1 MRERPIL
8 FNAEMVRA
16 ILDGRKTQTR
26 RPVKPQ
32 PDMEIDGEKCP
43 DGSGGWSWSPVWP
56 KGHKWAGRTL
66 GWTGCPLGKPSDRL
80 WVREAWQEFFDDE
93 MMPLRP
99 RGPRGRLG
107 SPSWPDRFSHVF
119 YRADG
124 PVPVQPPLG
133 RANWRPS
140 IHMPRWAARIILEIT
155 NVRVERLQ
163 DISEADA
170 MAEGCAFESGWEES
184 CGEGYASG
192 GGFLD
197 YGSKD
202 DAYSCR
208 TAIGSYRTLWDSLY
222 GPLAWDANPW
232 VWVGEF
238 RRVEA

>member
-1 MRERPIL
+1 MKERPIL

-26 RPVKPQ
+26 RPMNPQ
-32 PDMEIDGEKCP
+32 PDMEIDGEKFP
-43 DGSGGWSWSPVWP
+43 DGGGGWGWVPVWP

-66 GWTGCPLGKPSDRL
+66 GWAGCPLGKPGDRL

-99 RGPRGRLG
+99 KGPRGRLG

-155 NVRVERLQ
+155 DVRVERVQ
-163 DISEADA
+163 DITLESAREEGITEYLSEFTAARHSEAAADVWRNRTTVENFRFLWDA
-170 MAEGCAFESGWEES
+170 MYWRGK
-184 CGEGYASG
+184 YAWI
-192 GGFLD
+192 D
-197 YGSKD
+197 
-202 DAYSCR
+202 
-208 TAIGSYRTLWDSLY
+208 
-222 GPLAWDANPW
+222 NPW
-232 VWVGEF
+232 VWVVEF
-238 RRVEA
+238 RRIEA